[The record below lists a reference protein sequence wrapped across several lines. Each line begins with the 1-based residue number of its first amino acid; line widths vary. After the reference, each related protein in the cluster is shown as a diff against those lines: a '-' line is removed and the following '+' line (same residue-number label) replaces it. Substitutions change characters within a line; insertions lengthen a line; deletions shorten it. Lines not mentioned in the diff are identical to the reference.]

1 MSNPIRDLLS
11 SLSLA
16 SLYAG
21 TGVATLLLVAATVTA
36 LASVD
41 LSSFPIFSPSVFSSL
56 GISAAAAVVLVSS
69 LIHLPETRMSDFRL
83 DCRLLY

>member
-36 LASVD
+36 LASVHF
-41 LSSFPIFSPSVFSSL
+41 SSFPIFSLSSFR
-56 GISAAAAVVLVSS
+56 ISAAAAVVLVSS
-69 LIHLPETRMSDFRL
+69 LIHLPETQMSDSRL